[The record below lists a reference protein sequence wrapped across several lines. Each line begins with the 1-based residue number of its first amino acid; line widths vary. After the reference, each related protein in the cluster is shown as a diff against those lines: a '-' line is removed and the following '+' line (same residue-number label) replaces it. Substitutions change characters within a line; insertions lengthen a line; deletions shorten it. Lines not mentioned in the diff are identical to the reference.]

1 MLLQRSVCDS
11 APVSVART
19 AAVRVSELSG
29 DCYVSGKRVTGDGAG
44 PLQPRSAPGAE
55 RGKEGGMKWERFQLS
70 CAHFVA
76 EKPARKMSCSLP
88 RWLQTF
94 PRCLV
99 KKNSNS
105 ARRKHLKQKRLFLSK
120 RYPAELTYA
129 SSLPLCNLPTIHNT
143 IKCTEEQCVY
153 TFPLGVQQSSY
164 HLDTARGNFLCGSAD
179 AVFRRRSGPVIESLR
194 SC

>member
-1 MLLQRSVCDS
+1 MGMISTLLCSPRCRKTCQKNVLLI
-11 APVSVART
+11 APV
-19 AAVRVSELSG
+19 AANLP
-29 DCYVSGKRVTGDGAG
+29 A
-44 PLQPRSAPGAE
+44 LPGE
-55 RGKEGGMKWERFQLS
+55 EKLQLS
-70 CAHFVA
+70 SQKTPQA
-76 EKPARKMSCSLP
+76 ETS
-88 RWLQTF
+88 
-94 PRCLV
+94 
-99 KKNSNS
+99 
-105 ARRKHLKQKRLFLSK
+105 FLSK